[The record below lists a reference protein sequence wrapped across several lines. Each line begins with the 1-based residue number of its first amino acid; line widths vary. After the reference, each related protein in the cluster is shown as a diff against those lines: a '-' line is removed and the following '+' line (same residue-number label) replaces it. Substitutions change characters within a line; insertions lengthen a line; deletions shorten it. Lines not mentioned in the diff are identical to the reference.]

1 MNFGGALQNAI
12 DADDPAAIAA
22 AVEGGEAVSSTAL
35 GHAVSSD
42 RHAALGALLERVDS
56 VPATPLILAAQN
68 GRTEALSTL
77 LTKADPDTADRSGLT
92 ALFYAA
98 LSNHV
103 DCVDALVGA
112 GASVAHQDDQGR
124 QALDIAIKH
133 GSRDAAEALVRHG
146 APISDDQAPL
156 LAKLGVAVDAAPAPA
171 DDTGDAFI
179 GRWLLREVR
188 YEGDFEEAGWD
199 PEGPDTR
206 SAEDLGIAGNDLV
219 IGADGSASG
228 TYFHVPF
235 DGSWTA
241 DGNTLTVVTGD
252 SPIAYRLHEGP
263 ELTRTDH
270 DEEHGLDMFVSYERA
285 ADS

>member
-1 MNFGGALQNAI
+1 MIFGGALQKAI

-42 RHAALGALLERVDS
+42 KHAALGALLERVDS

-68 GRTEALSTL
+68 GRNEALATL
-77 LTKADPDTADRSGLT
+77 LTKADPDTADASGLT

-103 DCVDALVGA
+103 DCVDTLVGA
-112 GASVAHQDDQGR
+112 GASVAHQDGQGR

-146 APISDDQAPL
+146 APVSDAQGPL

-171 DDTGDAFI
+171 DDTSEAFI

-199 PEGPDTR
+199 PEGPDTM

-219 IGADGSASG
+219 ISADGKASG
-228 TYFHVPF
+228 TYFGVPF
-235 DGSWTA
+235 EGSWTA
-241 DGNTLTVVTGD
+241 DGDTLTVVTGD
-252 SPIAYRLHEGP
+252 SPVAYRLYEGP
-263 ELTRTDH
+263 ELQRSDQ
-270 DEEHGLDMFVSYERA
+270 DEEHGLDMFVSYGPA
-285 ADS
+285 SD